1 MFIVFVPILVDVLHH
16 IGWIKTV
23 KILIP
28 FFLLAVSSTLL
39 VWVSM
44 VAFVKRKLVLWSDGD
59 PKVEKT
65 LLGRPLLYPARL
77 THARFFPEKYH
88 YWINYF
94 LVGVP
99 VGLGGRVGAV
109 VSIESDQSDQHTPV
123 TSPFHSFVKRIFRIP
138 LWFRIDTSWYLHRGD
153 GHLTL
158 AAKLEHFLKERGEN
172 PTHYP
177 YAYLISIPQFL
188 WWTKSPISYWYL
200 YSPLKELSGIIMEIN
215 NSYGE
220 KKNAFCRLTKEDSS
234 CYEKSKSCEAFST
247 VSGSGPHGDQLV
259 QFTSS
264 APTAKYYKGSWEKD
278 IFASPFE
285 KVEGGFALRFM
296 DPLDP
301 APEKGG
307 PLHSNMTLM
316 STSGK
321 PKISSRLF
329 SVAAPIDPLLVS
341 SWELASFLLSW
352 SFVVPVSIGR
362 IVVEALRI
370 RFRGNM
376 PYLNKPDVKKG
387 NIPRNASETERI
399 LEPFFR
405 LYLSHLVKT
414 CRFPLTVIYTP
425 AKSLHLHPMIMNSP
439 AKIFTS
445 APPPTLEIQPLTPQ
459 FYTNILKYADA
470 KTGLFTELENFPQIC
485 DPVSQRL
492 WTSDPAMLQRLTES
506 TTNSPNAK
514 IVQTPSTQV
523 PAEVP
528 VEPASLPACK
538 TESGLRTF
546 MDAFTDSNCS
556 LGMRRRYR
564 AARTYCYLTEKFAW
578 GSYRLAA
585 VYEFL
590 LHTAVLG
597 LCWRGLWWMLCDLL
611 VSSYE
616 NVVIM
621 AIYLAGV
628 RAWMALNGYFYR

>member
-1 MFIVFVPILVDVLHH
+1 MVIVFVPILVDTIQH
-16 IGWIKTV
+16 IGWIKTI
-23 KILIP
+23 KIFIP
-28 FFLLAVSSTLL
+28 FFLLAIGSTLL
-39 VWVSM
+39 AWVSM
-44 VAFVKRKLVLWSDGD
+44 VAFIRRKLVLWSDGD
-59 PKVEKT
+59 PKDEKT
-65 LLGRPLLYPARL
+65 LLGRPQLYPARL

-99 VGLGGRVGAV
+99 VGLRGRVGSV
-109 VSIESDQSDQHTPV
+109 VSIESDQHIPV
-123 TSPFHSFVKRIFRIP
+123 TNPVYALVKRIFRIP

-172 PTHYP
+172 PNQYP

-234 CYEKSKSCEAFST
+234 SYEKAATCEVFST
-247 VSGSGPHGDQLV
+247 ALGKGPHGDQLIR
-259 QFTSS
+259 FTSS

-296 DPLDP
+296 DPLHP
-301 APEKGG
+301 EPEKGG
-307 PLHSNMTLM
+307 PLHSNMTLI
-316 STSGK
+316 SIDGK

-329 SVAAPIDPLLVS
+329 SVAPPIDPLSLS

-370 RFRGNM
+370 RFRGNL

-387 NIPRNASETERI
+387 NIPRNASETERD

-405 LYLSHLVKT
+405 LYLSQLVET
-414 CRFPLTVIYTP
+414 CRFPLEVIYTP
-425 AKSLHLHPMIMNSP
+425 AKSLHLHPMSIHSP
-439 AKIFTS
+439 VKTYTS
-445 APPPTLEIQPLTPQ
+445 APPPTLQIQPLTPQ
-459 FYTNILKYADA
+459 FYTNILKYPDA
-470 KTGLFTELENFPQIC
+470 TTGVFSEMEHIPQAC
-485 DPVSQRL
+485 DPESQRL
-492 WTSDPAMLQRLTES
+492 WASDPVMLQRLIES
-506 TTNSPNAK
+506 TIDPPNAK
-514 IVQTPSTQV
+514 VIQVPSASV
-523 PAEVP
+523 PAELP
-528 VEPASLPACK
+528 VYPASNPPWQTK
-538 TESGLRTF
+538 TGVRTF
-546 MDAFTDSNCS
+546 MDAFTDSNCP

-564 AARTYCYLTEKFAW
+564 AARIYCYLTEKYAW
-578 GSYRLAA
+578 GSYKLAA

-590 LHTAVLG
+590 LRTAVLG
-597 LCWRGLWWMLCDLL
+597 LYWRGLWWMLCDLP
-611 VSSYE
+611 VSRYE
-616 NVVIM
+616 NVLIVSGV
-621 AIYLAGV
+621 YFVGV
-628 RAWMALNGYFYR
+628 RALTALSGYFYR